1 MRGLGPFLKDAWM
14 LAKPYFRSEEKWSAW
29 LLLGTVIALS
39 LALVGMNVVL
49 NFWNRAFFNAL
60 QDKDWESF
68 ISLLF
73 WYKRTETSIMPGF
86 TGIVIVYI
94 VVAVYRSYLTQWLQ
108 IRWRRWM
115 TTRFLD
121 EWLADR
127 AFYRISVT
135 SGMDGD
141 APLGTENP
149 DQRIAEDLRDFIG
162 DSIVGTRGVLSLGLG
177 VLTNVVTLF
186 SFMGILWSLSGSV
199 TILGVTIAG
208 YMVWVALGYSI
219 VGTWL
224 THLVGRPLAILNF
237 RKQRVEADF
246 RFALVR
252 LRENTEGVALYGG
265 ETEEKRGLRM
275 RFTAVVANWLDLMK
289 RTKALNTLTFGYDQI
304 AGIFP
309 LVVAAPRYFA
319 GSITLGGLTQTAG
332 AFGEVQGALSWVV
345 STYSDIAVWRA
356 TVERLA
362 TFHRAIVAARAAH
375 GQGIVA
381 TKSAEQDYVLSD
393 LTLRLP
399 DGTVLLDRANLSF
412 RPHEGAVISGR
423 SGSGK
428 STLFRALAG
437 IWPFGSGTI
446 QKPPGR
452 SLFLPQRPYL
462 PLGTLRHVIA
472 YPESETS
479 FSDTDFRDALSYAGL
494 DHLIPRLDS
503 DERWAQVLSGGEQQR
518 VAMARALL
526 LQPDWLFLDEA
537 TANLDPEAENF
548 LHDAMRTRLPNT
560 TIVAISH
567 RPLTDGGHDR
577 RLVFDSAHKTLLENS
592 AIPAPAK

>member
-1 MRGLGPFLKDAWM
+1 
-14 LAKPYFRSEEKWSAW
+14 
-29 LLLGTVIALS
+29 
-39 LALVGMNVVL
+39 
-49 NFWNRAFFNAL
+49 
-60 QDKDWESF
+60 
-68 ISLLF
+68 
-73 WYKRTETSIMPGF
+73 
-86 TGIVIVYI
+86 
-94 VVAVYRSYLTQWLQ
+94 
-108 IRWRRWM
+108 
-115 TTRFLD
+115 
-121 EWLADR
+121 
-127 AFYRISVT
+127 
-135 SGMDGD
+135 
-141 APLGTENP
+141 
-149 DQRIAEDLRDFIG
+149 
-162 DSIVGTRGVLSLGLG
+162 
-177 VLTNVVTLF
+177 
-186 SFMGILWSLSGSV
+186 MGILWSLSGSV